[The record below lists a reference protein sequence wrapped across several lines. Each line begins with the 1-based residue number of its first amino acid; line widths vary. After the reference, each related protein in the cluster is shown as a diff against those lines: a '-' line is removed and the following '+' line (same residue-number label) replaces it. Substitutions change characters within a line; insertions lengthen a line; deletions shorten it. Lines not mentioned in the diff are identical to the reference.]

1 MVEAETQSSVQ
12 LINHLRP
19 NMADRIVLLDEP
31 EVIAFSQ
38 AGEQEKREEMSEA
51 LTYTQRMAGIG
62 LLTASIGHEMN
73 TPLSIIAA
81 TCSNL
86 QHEIEENNLS
96 MEQLLKYV
104 TMIEQNAWRAA
115 RILEVLR
122 NYSYDEETQ
131 TAVTDLNMIIEDALT
146 LVQHQLHGE
155 YNIQVETQLAQN
167 LGTIVCDHN
176 RLTQVLVNLLL
187 NARDA
192 IGRSGGKIVVKSWLM
207 PPPTVSLSRVNGL
220 LTAAPAREEY
230 AFSVSD
236 SGPGID
242 PAIMSLVFD
251 PFFSTRPNGKGA
263 GLGLFIAK
271 RIVEQ
276 HHGRITA
283 ENNLNGGATFT
294 VVLPRKQ

>member
-1 MVEAETQSSVQ
+1 MVDAETQSSVQ
-12 LINHLRP
+12 FINHLKP
-19 NMADRIVLLDEP
+19 HMADRIVLLEEP
-31 EVIAFSQ
+31 AMIAFTT
-38 AGEQEKREEMSEA
+38 AAERQEREEMSEA

-62 LLTASIGHEMN
+62 MLTAGIGHEMN

-115 RILEVLR
+115 RIVEVLR

-131 TAVTDLNMIIEDALT
+131 TVVTDLNMIIEDALT

-155 YNIQVETQLAQN
+155 YNIQVETQLAHN

-176 RLTQVLVNLLL
+176 RMTQVLVNLLL

-192 IGRSGGKIVVKSWLM
+192 IGRGGGKITIKSWPV

-220 LTAAPAREEY
+220 AAAPTREEY

-236 SGPGID
+236 NGPGID
-242 PAIMSLVFD
+242 PALLEQIFE
-251 PFFSTRPNGKGA
+251 PFFSTRPHGKGA
-263 GLGLFIAK
+263 GLGLYVAK
-271 RIVEQ
+271 HIVEQ

-283 ENNLNGGATFT
+283 ENNHTGGATFT
-294 VVLPRKQ
+294 VVLPRK

>member
-12 LINHLRP
+12 FMNHLKQ
-19 NMADRIVLLDEP
+19 NMAEGILVLDVP
-31 EVIAFSQ
+31 EMMAFTNAAN
-38 AGEQEKREEMSEA
+38 AGEREEMSEA
-51 LTYTQRMAGIG
+51 LTYTQRLAGIG
-62 LLTASIGHEMN
+62 MLTAGIGHEMN

-96 MEQLLKYV
+96 MEQLQKYV
-104 TMIEQNAWRAA
+104 AMIEQNAWRAA
-115 RILEVLR
+115 RIVEVLR

-167 LGTIVCDHN
+167 LGTIVCDHS

-192 IGRSGGKIVVKSWLM
+192 IGRGGGKITIKSWPV

-220 LTAAPAREEY
+220 VATAPAREEY

-242 PAIMSLVFD
+242 PVISEQIFE
-251 PFFSTRPNGKGA
+251 PFFSTWPNGKGA
-263 GLGLFIAK
+263 GLGLYVAK
-271 RIVEQ
+271 HIVEQ

-283 ENNLNGGATFT
+283 ENNRTGGATFT
-294 VVLPRKQ
+294 VVLPRQ

>member
-12 LINHLRP
+12 FINHLKP
-19 NMADRIVLLDEP
+19 NMADRIVLLEEP
-31 EVIAFSQ
+31 AMIAFTT
-38 AGEQEKREEMSEA
+38 AAERQEREEMSEA

-62 LLTASIGHEMN
+62 MLTAGIGHEMN

-104 TMIEQNAWRAA
+104 NMIEQNAWRAA
-115 RILEVLR
+115 RIVEVLR

-155 YNIQVETQLAQN
+155 YNIQVETQLAHN

-176 RLTQVLVNLLL
+176 RMTQVLVNLLL

-192 IGRSGGKIVVKSWLM
+192 IGRGGGKITIKSWPV

-220 LTAAPAREEY
+220 AAAPTREEY

-236 SGPGID
+236 NGPGID
-242 PAIMSLVFD
+242 PALLEQIFE
-251 PFFSTRPNGKGA
+251 PFFSTRPHGKGA
-263 GLGLFIAK
+263 GLGLYVAK
-271 RIVEQ
+271 HIVEQ

-283 ENNLNGGATFT
+283 ENNHTGGATFT
-294 VVLPRKQ
+294 VVLPRK

>member
-1 MVEAETQSSVQ
+1 
-12 LINHLRP
+12 
-19 NMADRIVLLDEP
+19 
-31 EVIAFSQ
+31 
-38 AGEQEKREEMSEA
+38 
-51 LTYTQRMAGIG
+51 
-62 LLTASIGHEMN
+62 
-73 TPLSIIAA
+73 
-81 TCSNL
+81 
-86 QHEIEENNLS
+86 
-96 MEQLLKYV
+96 
-104 TMIEQNAWRAA
+104 
-115 RILEVLR
+115 
-122 NYSYDEETQ
+122 
-131 TAVTDLNMIIEDALT
+131 MIIEDALT

-236 SGPGID
+236 SGPGIA

>member
-1 MVEAETQSSVQ
+1 MVDAETQSSVQ
-12 LINHLRP
+12 FINHLNP
-19 NMADRIVLLDEP
+19 NMADRIVLLEEP
-31 EVIAFSQ
+31 MMIAFPTVR
-38 AGEQEKREEMSEA
+38 EQKEREEMSEA

-62 LLTASIGHEMN
+62 MLTAGIGHEMN

-115 RILEVLR
+115 RIVEVLR

-146 LVQHQLHGE
+146 LVHHQLHGE
-155 YNIQVETQLAQN
+155 YNIQVETQLAHN
-167 LGTIVCDHN
+167 LGTIVCDHS
-176 RLTQVLVNLLL
+176 RMTQVLVNLLL

-192 IGRSGGKIVVKSWLM
+192 IGRGGGKISIKSWPV
-207 PPPTVSLSRVNGL
+207 PPPTVLLSRVNGPA
-220 LTAAPAREEY
+220 TAPTREEY

-236 SGPGID
+236 DGPGID
-242 PAIMSLVFD
+242 PAILEQIFE
-251 PFFSTRPNGKGA
+251 PFFSTQPHGTGA
-263 GLGLFIAK
+263 GLGLYVAK
-271 RIVEQ
+271 HIVEQ

-283 ENNLNGGATFT
+283 ENTHTGGATFT
-294 VVLPRKQ
+294 VMLPRQ

>member
-1 MVEAETQSSVQ
+1 MVDAETQSSVQ
-12 LINHLRP
+12 FINHLKP
-19 NMADRIVLLDEP
+19 NMADRIVLLEEP
-31 EVIAFSQ
+31 AMIAFTT
-38 AGEQEKREEMSEA
+38 AAERQEREEMSEA

-62 LLTASIGHEMN
+62 MLTAGIGHEMN

-104 TMIEQNAWRAA
+104 NMIEQNAWRAA
-115 RILEVLR
+115 RIVEVLR

-155 YNIQVETQLAQN
+155 YNIQVETQLAHN

-176 RLTQVLVNLLL
+176 RMTQVLVNLLL

-192 IGRSGGKIVVKSWLM
+192 IGRGGGKITIKSWPV

-220 LTAAPAREEY
+220 AAAPTREEY

-236 SGPGID
+236 NGPGID
-242 PAIMSLVFD
+242 PALLEQIFE
-251 PFFSTRPNGKGA
+251 PFFSTRPHGKGA
-263 GLGLFIAK
+263 GLGLYVAK
-271 RIVEQ
+271 HIVEQ

-283 ENNLNGGATFT
+283 ENNHTGGATFT
-294 VVLPRKQ
+294 VVLPRK

>member
-1 MVEAETQSSVQ
+1 M
-12 LINHLRP
+12 
-19 NMADRIVLLDEP
+19 
-31 EVIAFSQ
+31 IAFSN
-38 AGEQEKREEMSEA
+38 AGEREEREEMSEA

-62 LLTASIGHEMN
+62 TLTAGIGHEMN

-104 TMIEQNAWRAA
+104 NMIEQNAWRAA
-115 RILEVLR
+115 RIVEVLR

-155 YNIQVETQLAQN
+155 YNIQVETQLAHN

-176 RLTQVLVNLLL
+176 RMTQVLVNLLL

-192 IGRSGGKIVVKSWLM
+192 IGRGGGKITVKSWPM
-207 PPPTVSLSRVNGL
+207 PPPTLSLSRVNGL
-220 LTAAPAREEY
+220 VAATSAALSAGAPAHEEY

-236 SGPGID
+236 TGPGLD
-242 PAIMSLVFD
+242 PAIMGQVFE
-251 PFFSTRPNGKGA
+251 PFFSNWPNGKGA
-263 GLGLFIAK
+263 GLGLFVAK

-283 ENNLNGGATFT
+283 ENNHTGGATFM
-294 VVLPRKQ
+294 VVLPRQ

>member
-1 MVEAETQSSVQ
+1 MVDAETQSSVQ
-12 LINHLRP
+12 FINHLKP
-19 NMADRIVLLDEP
+19 NMADRIVLLEEP
-31 EVIAFSQ
+31 AMIAFTT
-38 AGEQEKREEMSEA
+38 AAERQEREEMSEA

-62 LLTASIGHEMN
+62 MLTAGIGHEMN

-115 RILEVLR
+115 RIVEVLR

-155 YNIQVETQLAQN
+155 YNIQVETQLAHN

-176 RLTQVLVNLLL
+176 RMTQVLVNLLL

-192 IGRSGGKIVVKSWLM
+192 IGRGGGKITIKSWPV

-220 LTAAPAREEY
+220 AAAPTREEY

-236 SGPGID
+236 NGPGID
-242 PAIMSLVFD
+242 PALLEQIFE
-251 PFFSTRPNGKGA
+251 PFFSTRPHGKGA
-263 GLGLFIAK
+263 GLGLYVAK
-271 RIVEQ
+271 HIVEQ

-283 ENNLNGGATFT
+283 ENNHTGGATFT
-294 VVLPRKQ
+294 VVLPRK